1 MSKSRT
7 GLHAPKAAHCL
18 LSLALVPFA
27 ASAQTQLD
35 PVAVV
40 GTREPQP
47 LSRSVA
53 DVVVIDS
60 NTIRNTTA
68 DSVEDL
74 IRRST
79 GMQLTRNGGPG
90 QSSGFFIRG
99 ASASGTVVL
108 VDGVRVGSASLGQA
122 EFEALSLAQID
133 HIEVLRGPASS
144 LYGADAVGGVVQIFT
159 RRGDGAPRVT
169 GSAAIG
175 GYRSR
180 QGDIGV
186 SGSQGEFDY
195 AVTAGRESSDGVS
208 ALRPNDQ
215 FGNFN
220 PDKDGYSRNYGNL
233 RLGYTPAQGHRIGV
247 TLLETTLDAQYDASE
262 FNPPDFIQDASP
274 DFRNHLKT
282 RVGSIDYRG
291 AISSLWTT
299 TLQASMS
306 VDNSKSG
313 GLTISRFKT
322 ERTQATWQNALQLTA
337 DQRVIFAYEHL
348 REQVEGDVFAGKLSR
363 NNNAFVAGYSGRF
376 IDALVAEASFRYDHN
391 SVYGS
396 NKTGNVG
403 LSYEVIPGLKVRA
416 LYGRTFRA
424 PTFNDLFF
432 PGFGVPTI
440 EPERGRSFEFGVAWQ
455 SGGTS
460 ASATVYHNDVRNLIG
475 FQPDRSFCPA
485 DPAFDFGCAGNVSN
499 ARLQGATLTGAQQW
513 GGLNVRATVDFLD
526 ATDSETGE
534 RLIRRAAHQETLAA
548 DYDFGAWTLGASVLS
563 IGSRPDSGGV
573 VLVGYGVVDVRANW
587 RFTPQWRL
595 EAKVLNALDHRVEP
609 VRDYQGL
616 GRQVWI
622 GIRFDGKGV

>member
-1 MSKSRT
+1 MSNSRT
-7 GLHAPKAAHCL
+7 GLHAPKAARCL
-18 LSLALVPFA
+18 LSLALLPVA
-27 ASAQTQLD
+27 AAAQTVLD
-35 PVAVV
+35 PVAIV
-40 GTREPQP
+40 GTREPQAV
-47 LSRSVA
+47 SRSVA

-60 NTIRNTTA
+60 NTIRNATA

-74 IRRST
+74 IRRFT
-79 GMQLTRNGGPG
+79 GMQVTRNGGPG

-108 VDGVRVGSASLGQA
+108 IDGVRVGSASLGQA

-159 RRGDGAPRVT
+159 RRGEGSPRII

-175 GYRSR
+175 GYHSR
-180 QGDIGV
+180 RGDAGV
-186 SGSQGEFDY
+186 SGSQGGFDY

-220 PDKDGYSRNYGNL
+220 PDKDGYSRNFGNL
-233 RLGYTPAQGHRIGV
+233 RLGYTPALGHRIGA
-247 TLLETTLDAQYDASE
+247 TLLETKLNAQYDASE
-262 FNPPDFIQDASP
+262 FNPPDFAQDPSP

-282 RVGSIDYRG
+282 RVASIDYRG
-291 AISSLWTT
+291 TITSLWTT
-299 TLQASMS
+299 TLQASNS
-306 VDNSKSG
+306 VDDSKSG
-313 GLTISRFKT
+313 GMTTRRFKT
-322 ERTQATWQNALQLTA
+322 ERTQATWQNALQLTT
-337 DQRVIFAYEHL
+337 DQRVILAYEHL
-348 REQVEGDVFAGKLSR
+348 REQVEGDVFADKPSR
-363 NNNAFVAGYSGRF
+363 NNNALVAGFSGRF
-376 IDALVAEASFRYDHN
+376 IGALVAEASFRYDHN

-396 NKTGNVG
+396 NKTGNLG
-403 LSYEVIPGLKVRA
+403 FSYEVVSGLKLRA
-416 LYGRTFRA
+416 LAGKTFRA
-424 PTFNDLFF
+424 PTFNDLFY
-432 PGFGVPTI
+432 PGFGVATI

-455 SGGTS
+455 SGASS
-460 ASATVYHNDVRNLIG
+460 ASATVYRNHVRNLIG
-475 FQPDRSFCPA
+475 YQPDRTFCPV
-485 DPAFDFGCAGNVSN
+485 DPAFDFGCAGNISS

-526 ATDSETGE
+526 ATDSDTGV
-534 RLIRRAAHQETLAA
+534 RLIRRAAHQESLAA
-548 DYDFGAWTLGASVLS
+548 DYDFGAWTVGASVLS

-573 VLVGYGVVDVRANW
+573 VLGGYGVVDVRANW